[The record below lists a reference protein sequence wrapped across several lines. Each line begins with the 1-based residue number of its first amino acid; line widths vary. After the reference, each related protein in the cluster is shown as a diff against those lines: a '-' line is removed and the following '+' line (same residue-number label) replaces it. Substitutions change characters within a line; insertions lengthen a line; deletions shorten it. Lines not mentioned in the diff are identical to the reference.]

1 MLCGQN
7 VEFVMVLQVIILLSS
22 ANQAQDQ
29 GHMNVVMKLRLSQ
42 RL

>member
-7 VEFVMVLQVIILLSS
+7 VEFVVVLQVTILLSGV
-22 ANQAQDQ
+22 NQAQGQ
-29 GHMNVVMKLRLSQ
+29 GHMNVVMKLLFSQ